1 MGQSPDGR
9 FYSLTPSKYILIQGN
24 ADLKDG
30 WVSPRIWTSE
40 KTKLAN
46 PGDLI
51 MSVRAPAGAMGKT
64 AYTAVLGRGVAS
76 IAGNSFLFQLL
87 SYRYET
93 GYWSK
98 ISSGSTFDS
107 INYLDLFNSKFSI
120 TSYPEQKII
129 GLFFDKI
136 DSLITLH
143 QRKFSAPPPA
153 EIQ

>member
-1 MGQSPDGR
+1 
-9 FYSLTPSKYILIQGN
+9 
-24 ADLKDG
+24 
-30 WVSPRIWTSE
+30 
-40 KTKLAN
+40 
-46 PGDLI
+46 

-87 SYRYET
+87 SYSYET

-129 GLFFDKI
+129 GLF
-136 DSLITLH
+136 LT
-143 QRKFSAPPPA
+143 R
-153 EIQ
+153 